1 MSQKLTQK
9 QEDFC
14 LAYIET
20 GNATEAYR
28 RAYKP
33 KTANQNSLWRMANR
47 ILDNVKV
54 KSRIEELREPAR
66 KKAMLTLED
75 HLSKLQELRDLAVQK
90 ENYNAAIT
98 AEHKRGLAAG
108 LYVEKRELTGKGGS
122 PLIPG
127 GLPQLYAALHGAQKE
142 KAGDV

>member
-9 QEDFC
+9 QELFC

-54 KSRIEELREPAR
+54 KSRIDELREPAR
-66 KKAMLTLED
+66 EKAMLTLED

-108 LYVEKRELTGKGGS
+108 L
-122 PLIPG
+122 
-127 GLPQLYAALHGAQKE
+127 
-142 KAGDV
+142 